1 VDVDALDR
9 EPLDV
14 DALDREPLDVV
25 ALDRDALDG
34 EAVGRHPLDV
44 EPVDLEPVDVESL
57 DVEPLD
63 GGVVA
68 FATMG
73 MSAPAA
79 PRAKRLE
86 RRVGILIAVQLVVTA
101 GLAVLA
107 ASHGSSFGR
116 GWVVATLAL
125 AFALTGFFGMTLE
138 FHRHRFT
145 FTLTE
150 SVLAVGFFFAGP
162 IGLAVAAAV
171 GEGVNMAVQRHA
183 PLKVAFNV
191 SNRLAATTAAAVAFV
206 ALGHTDMHESAAW
219 AAALAAALCFSVLD
233 VVSTSAVLSIVE
245 ETRFHH
251 VFVRSASTG
260 LLATLTAAPVGLVAL
275 DLAGHGPLVPLLFTP
290 IAAAVAFNARYA
302 VVQRDEHLRFE
313 RLYESS
319 ARTASLVAFDDAL
332 RSVAVEARSLGTG
345 TAAVCCAKNG
355 AGSWRGGYAGD
366 DGAFPAPAA
375 VVDEAVALAARF
387 GNAEIDAS
395 VAPALAGA
403 APGAKA
409 VLVVS
414 AQHETAGSV
423 VLVVIRDGGAPAG
436 AKSRITTLGAFA
448 QSAALIVSN
457 ALLHEEREIA
467 LARQLDLNRQKSD
480 FVAAVSHEL
489 RTPLAVMLGSVH
501 TLERLDGRMTPEQR
515 IQLFDMTVDQ
525 GGRLQRLIDE
535 LLLVAAAEHADVQLD
550 LAPVDLADLFAS
562 VELETSAST
571 NGRLVTTITGGDAIV
586 TDAAKVERVLLNLVE
601 NAAKYAPDGPIEL
614 RATRTGEEQ
623 HLAVVD
629 HGPGIPA
636 DERERVFE
644 RFVQLDQS
652 STRRQGGTGLGLHLC
667 RQLAEV
673 VGGRMTVTETPG
685 GGCTFTLVVPAAVP
699 ATSPSVEGLDAFV
712 APPAGGDVMFGTVRS
727 RPPDFADRRPEP
739 AR

>member
-1 VDVDALDR
+1 
-9 EPLDV
+9 
-14 DALDREPLDVV
+14 
-25 ALDRDALDG
+25 
-34 EAVGRHPLDV
+34 
-44 EPVDLEPVDVESL
+44 
-57 DVEPLD
+57 
-63 GGVVA
+63 
-68 FATMG
+68 

-79 PRAKRLE
+79 ARGKRLE
-86 RRVGILIAVQLVVTA
+86 HRVGVLIAVQLIATA
-101 GLAVLA
+101 GLSVLA
-107 ASHGSSFGR
+107 ASRGSSFGR
-116 GWVVATLAL
+116 VWVVTALAL

-191 SNRLAATTAAAVAFV
+191 SNRLAATTAAAVAFTALARSDSRDAAV
-206 ALGHTDMHESAAW
+206 WGAALG
-219 AAALAAALCFSVLD
+219 AALCFSVLD
-233 VVSTSAVLSIVE
+233 VVSTAAVLSIVE
-245 ETRFHH
+245 QTRFHH

-275 DLAGHGPLVPLLFTP
+275 DLAGHGPLVPLLLAP

-332 RSVAVEARSLGTG
+332 RSVAIEARSLGTG
-345 TAAVCCAKNG
+345 MAAVCCAMSSEG
-355 AGSWRGGYAGD
+355 DWRGGYASD
-366 DGAFPAPAA
+366 DGQAA
-375 VVDEAVALAARF
+375 ASTEIVDEALALAQSA
-387 GNAEIDAS
+387 GNAELDA
-395 VAPALAGA
+395 VHTPEMTRA
-403 APGAKA
+403 APGAKS
-409 VLVVS
+409 VIVVS
-414 AQHETAGSV
+414 AQHENAGSV
-423 VLVVIRDGGAPAG
+423 VLVVVRDGVASAG
-436 AKSRITTLGAFA
+436 ARSRIETLAAFA

-457 ALLHEEREIA
+457 ARLHEEREVA

-501 TLERLDGRMTPEQR
+501 TLERLDGRMTAEQR
-515 IQLFDMTVDQ
+515 TQLFDMTVDQ

-535 LLLVAAAEHADVQLD
+535 LLLVAAAEHANVHVELEHIDI
-550 LAPVDLADLFAS
+550 AELFSS
-562 VELETSAST
+562 VELATHASA
-571 NGRLVTTITGGDAIV
+571 NGRVTSTITGGGAIV
-586 TDAAKVERVLLNLVE
+586 SDVSKVERILLNLVE

-614 RATRTGEEQ
+614 LATRIGKEE

-629 HGPGIPA
+629 HGPGIPEE
-636 DERERVFE
+636 ERERVFE

-667 RQLAEV
+667 RQLAEA
-673 VGGRMTVTETPG
+673 VGGHMAVTETPG
-685 GGCTFTLVVPAAVP
+685 GGCTFSLVVPAAIPGATAP
-699 ATSPSVEGLDAFV
+699 ATPADAFDAF
-712 APPAGGDVMFGTVRS
+712 APPADRDDAFGGIRA
-727 RPPDFADRRPEP
+727 RPADFADRRPEP

>member
-1 VDVDALDR
+1 
-9 EPLDV
+9 
-14 DALDREPLDVV
+14 V
-25 ALDRDALDG
+25 AIAGL
-34 EAVGRHPLDV
+34 
-44 EPVDLEPVDVESL
+44 
-57 DVEPLD
+57 
-63 GGVVA
+63 
-68 FATMG
+68 G
-73 MSAPAA
+73 MSAAAA

-86 RRVGILIAVQLVVTA
+86 RRVGVVIGAQLTVATGFAYLAATRGAAFGHVWVVT
-101 GLAVLA
+101 
-107 ASHGSSFGR
+107 
-116 GWVVATLAL
+116 TLAL

-145 FTLTE
+145 FTLAE

-171 GEGVNMAVQRHA
+171 GEGVNMAVQRHS

-191 SNRLAATTAAAVAFV
+191 SNRLAATTAAGVAFTAMTRPHV
-206 ALGHTDMHESAAW
+206 HDAAAW
-219 AAALAAALCFSVLD
+219 GAALAAALIFSVLD
-233 VVSTSAVLSIVE
+233 VVSTAAVLSIVE

-275 DLAGHGPLVPLLFTP
+275 DLAGHGAFVPLLLAP

-302 VVQRDEHLRFE
+302 VAQRDEHLRFE

-345 TAAVCCAKNG
+345 VAAVCCAQSSDG
-355 AGSWRGGYAGD
+355 EWRGGYAGD
-366 DGAFPAPAA
+366 DGEFPASAP
-375 VVDEAVALAARF
+375 VVEEAVALAARA
-387 GNAEIDAS
+387 GNTELDATGT
-395 VAPALAGA
+395 PEMT
-403 APGAKA
+403 A
-409 VLVVS
+409 VVPNVKSAVVVS
-414 AQHETAGSV
+414 AQHENAGRV
-423 VLVVIRDGGAPAG
+423 VLVVLRDGGATAG
-436 AKSRITTLGAFA
+436 AKSRVETLAAFA

-457 ALLHEEREIA
+457 ARLHEERAIA
-467 LARQLDLNRQKSD
+467 LARQVDLNRQKSD

-515 IQLFDMTVDQ
+515 TQLFDMTVDQ

-535 LLLVAAAEHADVQLD
+535 LLLVAAAEHADVQVESES
-550 LAPVDLADLFAS
+550 VDVAELFAS
-562 VELETSAST
+562 VDFATSAST
-571 NGRLVTTITGGDAIV
+571 KGRVVSTVDGIGTLVSDRS
-586 TDAAKVERVLLNLVE
+586 KVERILLNLVE
-601 NAAKYAPDGPIEL
+601 NAAKYAPLGPIEL
-614 RATRTGEEQ
+614 RATRTASEYR
-623 HLAVVD
+623 LTVVD

-636 DERERVFE
+636 PERDRVFE

-667 RQLAEV
+667 RQLAET
-673 VGGRMTVTETPG
+673 VGGTVALADTPG
-685 GGCTFTLVVPAAVP
+685 GGCTFTLVLPVTPPVGGRPLDGDELAGFDEFRRSAVEP
-699 ATSPSVEGLDAFV
+699 TT
-712 APPAGGDVMFGTVRS
+712 FGTVRA
-727 RPPDFADRRPEP
+727 RPAELGPRRPEP